1 MSKKHGIAFLCVM
14 VLIAIVALVHK
25 RCATDGNYDIRI
37 ACNVPITGDLGTY
50 GEAIRD
56 GMLLAQAD
64 LKEKD
69 PSFAMDI
76 DFEDN
81 ASNADLASNIFNK
94 QKLSKIDYYV
104 SGVKPQTMTI
114 IDRVEKLNIPH
125 FTWIFDAYVTQK
137 YNNAYRC
144 WVNYRV
150 EAEYIKKFVE
160 QKQAKKIALVYVQLP
175 HTDELVNTIL
185 IPFFKEKGIQYIIE
199 PYNSEKVDF
208 KDVATKLKNSGI
220 DAVYVNGF
228 KFNLIGIAK
237 AFEDY
242 KINTTCNNL
251 YTYDFMDA
259 KEDLNDII
267 TSHINYIVPSYEI
280 DQSQAKKDWQER
292 FIAKFKRTPRYTDA
306 YAYDMTF
313 AIYQSVKENKPIKDI
328 IFDGITGKVEFDE
341 TGDIVTKLY
350 IINYTNQEI
359 NYVLQEN

>member
-1 MSKKHGIAFLCVM
+1 MSKKHGIILLCAL
-14 VLIAIVALVHK
+14 VLIAMIALLNK
-25 RCATDGNYDIRI
+25 RCKSDNNYDIRI
-37 ACNVPITGDLGTY
+37 ACNVPMTGDLATY
-50 GEAIRD
+50 GESIRD

-64 LKEKD
+64 LKEQD
-69 PSFAMDI
+69 PSFTMDI

-81 ASNADLASNIFNK
+81 ASKANLALNIFNK
-94 QKLSKIDYYV
+94 QKMGKIDYYI

-114 IDRVEKLNIPH
+114 IDGVEKLNIPH

-150 EAEYIKKFVE
+150 EAEYIKRFVE
-160 QKQAKKIALVYVQLP
+160 EKQAKKVALVYVQLP

-185 IPFFKEKGIQYIIE
+185 IPFLKEKGIEYIVE
-199 PYNSEKVDF
+199 PYDSGKTDF
-208 KDVATKLKNSGI
+208 KDIATKLKSSGI

-242 KINTTCNNL
+242 NINTTCNNL

-259 KEDLNDII
+259 KEELNDVI

-280 DQSQAKKDWQER
+280 DQSQQKKDWQER
-292 FIAKFKRTPRYTDA
+292 FTAKFHRAPRYTDA

-328 IFDGITGKVEFDE
+328 TFEGITGKVEFDE

-359 NYVLQEN
+359 KHVLQEN

>member
-1 MSKKHGIAFLCVM
+1 MSKKHGIILLCAL
-14 VLIAIVALVHK
+14 VLIAMIALLNK
-25 RCATDGNYDIRI
+25 RCKSDNNYDIRI
-37 ACNVPITGDLGTY
+37 ACNVPMTGDLATY
-50 GEAIRD
+50 GESIRD

-64 LKEKD
+64 LKEQD
-69 PSFAMDI
+69 PSFTMDI

-81 ASNADLASNIFNK
+81 ASKANLALNIFNK
-94 QKLSKIDYYV
+94 QKMGKIDYYI

-114 IDRVEKLNIPH
+114 IDGVEKLNIPH

-160 QKQAKKIALVYVQLP
+160 EKQAKKVALVYVQLP

-185 IPFFKEKGIQYIIE
+185 IPFLKEKGIEYIVE
-199 PYNSEKVDF
+199 PYDSGKTDF
-208 KDVATKLKNSGI
+208 KDIATKLKSSGI

-242 KINTTCNNL
+242 NINTTCNNL

-259 KEDLNDII
+259 KEELNDVI

-280 DQSQAKKDWQER
+280 DQSQQKKDWQER
-292 FIAKFKRTPRYTDA
+292 FTAKFHRAPRYTDA

-328 IFDGITGKVEFDE
+328 TFEGITGKVEFDE

-359 NYVLQEN
+359 KHVLQEN

>member
-1 MSKKHGIAFLCVM
+1 MSKKHGILLLCAV
-14 VLIAIVALVHK
+14 VLIAITALLHK
-25 RCATDGNYDIRI
+25 KCATDNNSDIRI
-37 ACNVPITGDLGTY
+37 ACNIPETGDLGTY

-69 PSFAMDI
+69 PSFTMDI
-76 DFEDN
+76 DFQDN
-81 ASNADLASNIFNK
+81 ASKANLALNIFNK
-94 QKLSKIDYYV
+94 QKLRKIDYYV

-114 IDRVEKLNIPH
+114 IDEVEKLNVPH

-137 YNNAYRC
+137 YKNAYRC
-144 WVNYRV
+144 WVNYRI

-160 QKQAKKIALVYVQLP
+160 EKQAKRIALVYVQLP

-185 IPFFKEKGIQYIIE
+185 IPFFKEKGIQYIVE
-199 PYNSEKVDF
+199 PYDSEKVDF
-208 KDVATKLKNSGI
+208 KDVATKLKNCGI

-259 KEDLNDII
+259 KEELNDVI

-292 FIAKFKRTPRYTDA
+292 FAAKFKRAPRYTDA

-313 AIYQSVKENKPIKDI
+313 AIYQSIKENKPIQDVT
-328 IFDGITGKVEFDE
+328 FDGITGKVEFDE

-350 IINYTNQEI
+350 IINNTN
-359 NYVLQEN
+359 